1 MKRNTRKQGV
11 VARVSKSRWTAAGAA
26 SAVAH
31 ATGAEGM
38 IHDFAVGTTYDA
50 PPGSR
55 VGQAFPLAG
64 SVAFGISQN
73 RTETTLGA
81 IKFGIPNGVSARVN
95 GFTAASAKG
104 NTYVFVARPT
114 ANVNIATQPFAKS
127 RGGSLAFGAGD
138 THSQWKSP
146 GQGYIGFECN
156 TGAGAQYGWVGITT
170 KGTAGDN
177 VFTINSHACGDVGD
191 VVLAGEVPEP
201 GALALLAVGGAGILA
216 RRKRRTLASRKPV
229 FPA

>member
-1 MKRNTRKQGV
+1 MTLLWARRMTRPPAHEWGKPFRWRVRWLSELVKTGRKLLW
-11 VARVSKSRWTAAGAA
+11 ARS
-26 SAVAH
+26 
-31 ATGAEGM
+31 
-38 IHDFAVGTTYDA
+38 I
-50 PPGSR
+50 
-55 VGQAFPLAG
+55 
-64 SVAFGISQN
+64 
-73 RTETTLGA
+73 
-81 IKFGIPNGVSARVN
+81 
-95 GFTAASAKG
+95 
-104 NTYVFVARPT
+104 
-114 ANVNIATQPFAKS
+114 NIATQPFAKS

-201 GALALLAVGGAGILA
+201 GSLALLAVGGAGILA
-216 RRKRRTLASRKPV
+216 WRKRRTLASRKPV
-229 FPA
+229 LPA